1 LPVADE
7 EKAVDTYDLH
17 ATVLQLLG
25 LDHLQTT
32 FLNNGRSERP
42 TLVYGKVVKEL
53 QATYHNQSEGRFSL
67 MGRAVP
73 FQHQTSADTAPL
85 VDGVAPPILPA
96 REQYRHGKK
105 HRGRRGRGTG
115 CLPRDRHRAGG
126 RRIRPRER
134 QS

>member
-42 TLVYGKVVKEL
+42 TLVYGKVGEG
-53 QATYHNQSEGRFSL
+53 ATSHTPQP
-67 MGRAVP
+67 V
-73 FQHQTSADTAPL
+73 
-85 VDGVAPPILPA
+85 
-96 REQYRHGKK
+96 
-105 HRGRRGRGTG
+105 
-115 CLPRDRHRAGG
+115 
-126 RRIRPRER
+126 
-134 QS
+134 